1 MFDDRSAALSA
12 GAHMQ
17 KRQRQVQMH
26 YRRFK
31 MPDFKIKLLIVDDEP
46 ATRLLLSQ
54 IFSNMGHEVAA
65 AEDGFDAL
73 RQMRQTMPD
82 IILSDLNMPGMSG
95 FEFLS
100 VIRRRLPAIYVIATS
115 GAYSGSNVPNGIAAD
130 AFYEKASGLKTLLKI
145 MEAAANTELSG
156 QRDAFPIAPIWVS
169 NHPISYPHLNWFWI
183 GCPEC
188 LRSFPCSDDAATT
201 YPHSVV
207 CEYCGAQITYAVV
220 AIIGAVSELPY
231 QRQLDHELA
240 QNRQNAMAD

>member
-1 MFDDRSAALSA
+1 
-12 GAHMQ
+12 
-17 KRQRQVQMH
+17 MH

-54 IFSNMGHEVAA
+54 IFSGMGHNVAS

-115 GAYSGSNVPNGIAAD
+115 GAYSGSSIPDGIAAD
-130 AFYEKASGLKTLLKI
+130 AFYEKASGLKTLLRI
-145 MEAAANTELSG
+145 MEDAANAELSG
-156 QRDAFPIAPIWVS
+156 QRSAFPTAPIWVS
-169 NHPISYPHLNWFWI
+169 NHRIPYPNLNEFLI

-188 LRSFPCSDDAATT
+188 LRSFPSGDEAATNL
-201 YPHSVV
+201 PHSVV
-207 CEYCGAQITYAVV
+207 CEYCGAEITYAVV
-220 AIIGAVSELPY
+220 AIIGAVSELHY
-231 QRQLDHELA
+231 HRQLNHEMA
-240 QNRQNAMAD
+240 QDRQNAVAD